1 MARALLITDVQN
13 DFTEGGALAVDGG
26 AALAERITAFL
37 RRHADEY
44 DLVVASRD
52 WHDATGDNGGHF
64 AGPEGPDFRTTWPPH
79 CVAGTPGAEYHPA
92 LDLSFVDVHVRK
104 GQGEPA
110 YSAFEGTTEAGADL
124 VDVFFD
130 REVHAV
136 DIVGIATDHCVRA
149 SALDGVHAGLDVF
162 VYEDLVVGI
171 VPASSDAA
179 LEEVRDEGGHTG
191 RSDMDEGRQRPGG
204 AVL

>member
-1 MARALLITDVQN
+1 MARALLITDIQN

-52 WHDATGDNGGHF
+52 WHDGTGDNGGHF
-64 AGPEGPDFRTTWPPH
+64 AGPDGPDFRTTWPAH
-79 CVAGTPGAEYHPA
+79 CVAETSGAEYHPA

-104 GQGEPA
+104 GHGEPA
-110 YSAFEGTTEAGADL
+110 YSAFEGTTETGADL

-130 REVHAV
+130 RDVHAV

-171 VPASSDAA
+171 DPASSEAA
-179 LEEVRDEGGHTG
+179 LEEVRDDGGHTG